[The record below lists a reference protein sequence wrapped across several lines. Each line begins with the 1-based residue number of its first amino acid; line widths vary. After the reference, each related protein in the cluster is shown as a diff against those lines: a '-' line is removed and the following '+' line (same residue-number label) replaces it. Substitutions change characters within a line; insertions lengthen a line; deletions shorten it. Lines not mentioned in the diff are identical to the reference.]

1 MRNET
6 TYDCA
11 NRMIQKTLPADGVYK
26 YTYDIRS
33 ALTKIKEPEGGKTTY
48 TEASRTSPRRW
59 KAEEPKADRA
69 ADRRKVLSWNT
80 GRRAEGKHR
89 KRSGGGD
96 ICWQCWEA

>member
-48 TEASRTSPRRW
+48 TEASRTSPRRHLTGSCGGPS
-59 KAEEPKADRA
+59 EEASQEVR
-69 ADRRKVLSWNT
+69 
-80 GRRAEGKHR
+80 
-89 KRSGGGD
+89 
-96 ICWQCWEA
+96 Q